1 MDQDNLIKKKPNHFN
16 GSLNIQENGTMLS
29 EIKEEM
35 DPMPVYDGQI
45 EAYNDPLD
53 NSDIDENHENS
64 VHAGIK
70 PFECKLCDYKAARNF
85 NLKHH
90 IESVHQGIKAFKCN
104 ICGIETAQK
113 SDLKKHIKFV
123 HESKKN
129 ENYKKVSEASVVIS
143 NDVVVKKEKGTK
155 YDDILESDENPNFQS
170 IKVETFPLEQSKTS
184 DIADPLLIHENK
196 EETKEEIKEEIK
208 EEVFE
213 NNEATPIYI
222 KQEEDFDA
230 SGYQIV
236 QENGMIVQEIKEESV
251 FWE

>member
-1 MDQDNLIKKKPNHFN
+1 MDQDDLIMKNQCYFN
-16 GSLNIQENGTMLS
+16 RSMNIQENGTILS
-29 EIKEEM
+29 EIKEEI

-45 EAYNDPLD
+45 KDDKDPLD
-53 NSDIDENHENS
+53 NSDIDENQENS

-129 ENYKKVSEASVVIS
+129 ESYKKISEASVVIS

-184 DIADPLLIHENK
+184 DTADPLLIHE
-196 EETKEEIKEEIK
+196 IK

-213 NNEATPIYI
+213 ENETTPIYI
-222 KQEEDFDA
+222 KQEEEFDA

-236 QENGMIVQEIKEESV
+236 QENGMIVEEIKEEYA